1 MTTLTIAQLLD
12 MPPTVDLMTAAT
24 ALGLGRTKAYD
35 LAKRGEFPC
44 RVIRVGDAYR
54 VPTAVLLQLL
64 GISDPDP
71 AASHSRTPTGSP
83 STGLSRAS

>member
-1 MTTLTIAQLLD
+1 MTTLTIAQLLN

-44 RVIRVGDAYR
+44 RVIRVGEAYR

-64 GISDPDP
+64 GIGDVDL
-71 AASHSRTPTGSP
+71 AADRSRPPTGSP
-83 STGLSRAS
+83 STGLPRAS